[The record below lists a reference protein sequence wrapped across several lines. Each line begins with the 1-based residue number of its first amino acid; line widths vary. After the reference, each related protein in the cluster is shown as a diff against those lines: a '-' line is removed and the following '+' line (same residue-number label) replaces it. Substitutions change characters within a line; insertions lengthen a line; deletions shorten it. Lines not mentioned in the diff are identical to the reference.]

1 MNAGSACMTLALVAV
16 LMSALGRPAAA
27 SPSEAAPKEPPTGKP
42 RVYVSNK
49 GSFISLDALL
59 DELARADV
67 VLVGERHDS
76 PAGHVLERTL
86 LEGLFKRRPAITV
99 SMEMLERDVQAT
111 VDGYV
116 SGNVDE
122 KGFLERSRPWPSFA
136 AYWKPLV
143 DFAREQHLP
152 LLAANVPRSL
162 ASAVAAQ
169 GLATLLSLPV
179 HVRGFAA
186 RHVSAPRD
194 ASYEAFAE
202 QMRAHP
208 HHGGPDLVANMYEAQ
223 CLKDD
228 TMAESI
234 ADWRERVQASNPL
247 VVHYTGMFHI
257 EGNRG
262 TASRLRERAPRS
274 AVKTVILS
282 PDPDPDRVDAKK
294 LEKRGDYVIVYPE

>member
-1 MNAGSACMTLALVAV
+1 MNAGPACMALALVAV
-16 LMSALGRPAAA
+16 LMSALGRPATA
-27 SPSEAAPKEPPTGKP
+27 SPSEAAPKPPAGEP
-42 RVYVSNK
+42 RVFVSGQGN
-49 GSFISLDALL
+49 FIGLEALL

-76 PAGHVLERTL
+76 AAGHVLERTL
-86 LEGLFKRRPAITV
+86 LEGLFKRRPATTL

-116 SGNVDE
+116 SGSVDE
-122 KGFLERSRPWPSFA
+122 KGFLERSRPWPGFG

-143 DFAREQHLP
+143 DFAREHRLP
-152 LLAANVPRSL
+152 VLAANVPRSL
-162 ASAVAAQ
+162 ASAVAMQ
-169 GLATLLSLPV
+169 GLATLASLPV
-179 HVRGFAA
+179 HVQGLAA
-186 RHVSAPRD
+186 RRVTAPRD
-194 ASYEAFAE
+194 ASYAAFSE

-208 HHGGPDLVANMYEAQ
+208 HHGGPDMVANMYEAQ

-234 ADWRERVQASNPL
+234 ADWRERMQASKPL

-257 EGNRG
+257 EGDRG
-262 TASRLRERAPRS
+262 TASRLRERAPHAS
-274 AVKTVILS
+274 VKTVILV
-282 PDPDPDRVDAKK
+282 PDADPSRVDAKK